1 VNWIE
6 VTIKTTTEGTDIIAQ
21 VFYEVDVK
29 GVVIED
35 PADFELLQRE
45 KEDWD
50 CLDESLLLNM
60 EEEVLVKGYLVD
72 DASLHD
78 KLQYIRSRVQG
89 LLSQDLGFS
98 IGSGEIVLSNVR
110 EEDWAN
116 NWKKYF
122 KPRKIGEKIVI
133 KPTWEEYE
141 KQEGDVVLELDPGM
155 AFGTGTHETTIL
167 CVKALEK
174 WAASGRRILDI
185 GCGTGILA
193 IAGLLLGA
201 DFATAVDIDSNAVRI
216 TRENA
221 AMNGVGDR
229 IEAIQGDLLYKVTGQ
244 YDIVV
249 ANIIADVIIHL
260 SKDVKNY
267 MKKDGVFIASGIIL
281 DRLQD
286 VEEALK
292 TGGYD
297 ILGKETMGEWAVVV
311 SRHA

>member
-1 VNWIE
+1 MNWIE

-141 KQEGDVVLELDPGM
+141 KQEGDVVLELDPGWP
-155 AFGTGTHETTIL
+155 
-167 CVKALEK
+167 LEP
-174 WAASGRRILDI
+174 GPMRRPF
-185 GCGTGILA
+185 
-193 IAGLLLGA
+193 
-201 DFATAVDIDSNAVRI
+201 FA
-216 TRENA
+216 
-221 AMNGVGDR
+221 
-229 IEAIQGDLLYKVTGQ
+229 
-244 YDIVV
+244 
-249 ANIIADVIIHL
+249 
-260 SKDVKNY
+260 
-267 MKKDGVFIASGIIL
+267 
-281 DRLQD
+281 
-286 VEEALK
+286 
-292 TGGYD
+292 
-297 ILGKETMGEWAVVV
+297 
-311 SRHA
+311 

>member
-1 VNWIE
+1 MNWIE

-229 IEAIQGDLLYKVTGQ
+229 IEAIQGYLLDKVTGQ

>member
-229 IEAIQGDLLYKVTGQ
+229 IEAIQGDLLDKVTGQ

>member
-1 VNWIE
+1 MNWIE

-229 IEAIQGDLLYKVTGQ
+229 IEAIQGDLLDKVTGQ